1 MLKHLKYNGKFIYYE
16 EEGSGS
22 PVVFIHPPGAGRKL
36 FRSQVASLKNRFRVI
51 VPDLGGYGDSQGGT
65 PPLTLTDRVT
75 EVVRVIE
82 ILGLSKVHLVSYG
95 SGCAAAQMLADTYPN
110 LIKSLTLLDGY
121 VKVEGLHRLFLR
133 IGIKLLDLNE
143 ELAIHLYARHLAT
156 EKEFIETLKNH
167 IRKSDIRVWLS
178 DYQQLAGF
186 NFTSRLNSLR
196 MPVLLVRGGQ
206 YRKNAVQPFEQAAGC
221 RSLWVRKRKIITTN
235 WDIIKNN
242 VVSFLEEAEAASI
255 PTGMRQ

>member
-22 PVVFIHPPGAGRKL
+22 PIVFIHPPGAGRKL

-65 PPLTLTDRVT
+65 PPMTLAERVM
-75 EVVRVIE
+75 EVARVIE
-82 ILGLSKVHLVSYG
+82 ILGLNKVHLVSYA
-95 SGCAAAQMLADTYPN
+95 SGCAAAQMLADSNPD

-121 VKVEGLHRLFLR
+121 VKVEGLHRLFIR
-133 IGIKLLDLNE
+133 IGIKLLHENE
-143 ELAIHLYARHLAT
+143 ELAIHLYARQLAT

-167 IRKSDIRVWLS
+167 IRKSDIRVWIS

-186 NFTSRLNSLR
+186 NFTSRLSSLR
-196 MPVLLVRGGQ
+196 MPVLLVRGGP
-206 YRKNAVQPFEQAAGC
+206 YMKAAAQPFEQAAGC
-221 RSLWVRKRKIITTN
+221 RSLCVRKRKIISTN
-235 WDIIKNN
+235 WDSIKNN
-242 VVSFLEEAEAASI
+242 VVSFLEEAEASGI
-255 PTGMRQ
+255 TSSRQL